1 MFDKNQISKENLYLA
16 NLQREKRMKDQL
28 DEMEREKIAMEKLR
42 YQMEQDKINQLEKKN
57 QIRQN
62 QYEEYNNYL
71 RQKYSTPPQYREKLN
86 IKLGGEQRNII
97 KKDYNEEMKNLCL
110 NPTNE
115 KNVYPTTP
123 TINYSEMGRN
133 YQKGYSHGYNI
144 ITGEVYSNPISN
156 QNSNNKNK
164 YRGEEENLNERK
176 ANKPNYNINVS
187 QEEYEEFLKF
197 KEYRRRRELELRE
210 QEKYNNYED
219 NVNEKEVRQNENGPY
234 EQYENGPNYNQP
246 NKDSYPGQYQNDMQ
260 EADYQRQQFSNNQ
273 IQEKDIDYQ
282 NNRANFYANNINKN
296 PKENFHYEKEKIS
309 PQPQSNKN
317 IEEPKENNY
326 QQNKFYSEYQKEF
339 IQNQQRE
346 REKYNNNYMQN
357 YPPNYPQEEYNQ
369 VPPQNYNEENNFRRG
384 EQYYP
389 EPPQTNQM
397 KDMYNYELQ
406 NQSRGREQ
414 ENPPYPYPYQYPPN
428 ENDMNNIPG
437 ENEKEM
443 MMRKDNNDEIEFRNK
458 IPLVGNNRQMMP
470 NNEKMD
476 NRQMPQQ
483 GNDDKDLDREKYM
496 QYLLSKANENK
507 DKIEP
512 GPNMNYDNYYIRREQ
527 NYPKEY
533 EQQMMNNYPQQEMQN
548 NNYYPNPNQIQENDY
563 YNNNQKEPIQY
574 NNFMSPNDYQ
584 NQLQRGRERLED
596 ENGKKYLSYQQQI
609 ERIKKLENEEGQNN
623 NNIDNFTNKNAK
635 EIISEF
641 NENKRKNLYSEDHIF
656 HTKQPP
662 QAPPKYNDEPLSS
675 KERKQIQRDYAKYL
689 DWQIQE
695 KNQRN
700 ERTPFNKKYNPILD
714 NTENNQY
721 GEGQNPYQ
729 QMREKNSSFKDIQ
742 PNPYSNKNYDINSKS
757 NLGYNPI
764 TNPDNNYN
772 FH

>member
-296 PKENFHYEKEKIS
+296 PKENFHYEKEKIP
-309 PQPQSNKN
+309 PQPQGNEN
-317 IEEPKENNY
+317 LEEPRENNY

-397 KDMYNYELQ
+397 KEMYNYELQ

-414 ENPPYPYPYQYPPN
+414 ENLPYPYPYQYPPN

-437 ENEKEM
+437 ESEKEM

-458 IPLVGNNRQMMP
+458 IPLVGNNQQMMP

-507 DKIEP
+507 DKNEP

-533 EQQMMNNYPQQEMQN
+533 EQQMMNNYPQEMQN

-764 TNPDNNYN
+764 TNPASNYN